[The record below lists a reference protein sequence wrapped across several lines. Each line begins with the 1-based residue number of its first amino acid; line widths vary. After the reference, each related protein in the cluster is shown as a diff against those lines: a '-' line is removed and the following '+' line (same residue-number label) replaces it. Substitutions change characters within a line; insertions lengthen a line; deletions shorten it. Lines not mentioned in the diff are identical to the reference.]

1 MQGESGR
8 SYKFCLK
15 TLGIHPVIIPV
26 LLFQFANLEELRACL
41 KREYSGIV
49 FTSQRAVEAVT
60 CAMSVLTDEEREEL
74 LSKWRSKLT
83 FVVGE
88 ATALTAETSLGL
100 DTIGKESGNA
110 GDLVP
115 VILRQLIPCKE
126 SKTLLFPCGNLR
138 KDSISSG
145 LESKGIQVEE
155 IVCYHTICHPDLQKN
170 IEKLYFEKG
179 TPDIFV
185 YFSPSGVKFSLP
197 IIKDVG
203 LKIDSI
209 KFVAIGPSTKE
220 ALLQVG
226 LVPSATAAKPTPEGL
241 TQAIQSLLMVKL

>member
-1 MQGESGR
+1 MAACSIIVLLKGDHDVNTEDPYSE
-8 SYKFCLK
+8 CLK

-60 CAMSVLTDEEREEL
+60 CAMSSLM
-74 LSKWRSKLT
+74 
-83 FVVGE
+83 G
-88 ATALTAETSLGL
+88 ETSLGL

-110 GDLVP
+110 DDLVP

-155 IVCYHTICHPDLQKN
+155 IVCYHTICHPDLQRTLRN
-170 IEKLYFEKG
+170 YI
-179 TPDIFV
+179 
-185 YFSPSGVKFSLP
+185 
-197 IIKDVG
+197 
-203 LKIDSI
+203 LKR
-209 KFVAIGPSTKE
+209 
-220 ALLQVG
+220 
-226 LVPSATAAKPTPEGL
+226 
-241 TQAIQSLLMVKL
+241 

>member
-1 MQGESGR
+1 MNRRDEDYSNISTSQWKLSVGLTG
-8 SYKFCLK
+8 CLK

-60 CAMSVLTDEEREEL
+60 CAMSSLMGVEEREEL
-74 LSKWRSKLT
+74 LSKLRSKLT

-110 GDLVP
+110 DDLVP

-155 IVCYHTICHPDLQKN
+155 IVCYHTICHPDLQRTLRN
-170 IEKLYFEKG
+170 YI
-179 TPDIFV
+179 
-185 YFSPSGVKFSLP
+185 
-197 IIKDVG
+197 
-203 LKIDSI
+203 LKR
-209 KFVAIGPSTKE
+209 
-220 ALLQVG
+220 
-226 LVPSATAAKPTPEGL
+226 
-241 TQAIQSLLMVKL
+241 